1 MATAVTYPLRY
12 PISQRNRGPVAE
24 ETRVPA
30 QALERCS
37 IDLTSTIREALASLD
52 ESSAKLVVI
61 TDTGRR
67 VVGIMTDG
75 DVRRALLRGATL
87 EDPVLPHV
95 RRTFTHVDARAS
107 RADVLD
113 LMQARSVAEVPILD
127 ASGHLVGLHRMH
139 DVLARKQRDNC
150 AVVMAGGKGTRL
162 GPLTDSMP
170 KPMLKVAGRP
180 ILERIV
186 LHLAGVGIQHIYL
199 AINYLGH
206 VVEEHFGDGSRFGCR
221 IEYIRE
227 QSALGTAGALSL
239 LPNKPERPVLVM
251 NGDLVTQTDF
261 ADMIDFH
268 ERHGQAVT
276 VGVRRYVHTV
286 PFGCFELDGDRV
298 ASVEEK
304 PTLAKVINAGIYV
317 LAPEML
323 ARVPLGRE
331 YTMPDLVG
339 DALSTHKG
347 VVAYEITD
355 DWVDVGRVAEL
366 RKARGEDA

>member
-1 MATAVTYPLRY
+1 MV
-12 PISQRNRGPVAE
+12 
-24 ETRVPA
+24 VPT
-30 QALERCS
+30 QALEQCI

-52 ESSAKLVVI
+52 ESSAKLVVV
-61 TDTGRR
+61 TDEKRK

-95 RRTFTHVDARAS
+95 KKSFTYVDARAS

-113 LMQARSVAEVPILD
+113 LMQARSVGEVPILD
-127 ASGHLVGLHRMH
+127 AGGHLVGLHRMH

-162 GPLTDSMP
+162 GTLTESMP

-221 IEYIRE
+221 IEYLRE
-227 QSALGTAGALSL
+227 PKALGTAGALSL
-239 LPNKPERPVLVM
+239 LPQKPTKPVLVM

-261 ADMIDFH
+261 ADMLDFH

-276 VGVRRYVHTV
+276 VGVRRYLHTV
-286 PFGCFELDGDRV
+286 PFGCFELDGDNV
-298 ASVEEK
+298 ISVEEK
-304 PTLAKVINAGIYV
+304 PAIAKVINAGIYV
-317 LAPEML
+317 LSPEML
-323 ARVPLGRE
+323 ERVPQDRE
-331 YTMPDLVG
+331 FTMPDLLG
-339 DALSTHKG
+339 DAMGGKKG
-347 VVAYEITD
+347 VVAYEIEG
-355 DWVDVGRVAEL
+355 DWVDVGRVDQL

>member
-1 MATAVTYPLRY
+1 MV
-12 PISQRNRGPVAE
+12 
-24 ETRVPA
+24 VPT
-30 QALERCS
+30 QALEQC
-37 IDLTSTIREALASLD
+37 IIALTSTLREALASLD

-61 TDTGRR
+61 TDASRK
-67 VVGIMTDG
+67 VIGIMTDG
-75 DVRRALLRGATL
+75 DVRRALLGGATL

-95 RRTFTHVDARAS
+95 RRTFTSVDARAS

-127 ASGHLVGLHRMH
+127 PSGHLVGLHRMH

-162 GPLTDSMP
+162 GPLTESVP

-186 LHLAGVGIQHIYL
+186 LHLAGVGIKHIYL

-206 VVEEHFGDGSRFGCR
+206 VVEEHFGDGARFGCR
-221 IEYIRE
+221 IEYLRE
-227 QSALGTAGALSL
+227 DRALGTAGALSL
-239 LPNKPERPVLVM
+239 LPKKPEKPVLVM

-261 ADMIDFH
+261 ADMLDFH
-268 ERHGQAVT
+268 ERHGQSVT
-276 VGVRRYVHTV
+276 VGVRRYLHTV
-286 PFGCFELDGDRV
+286 PFGCFELDGDSV
-298 ASVEEK
+298 ISVEEK
-304 PTLAKVINAGIYV
+304 PAIAKVINAGIYV

-323 ARVPLGRE
+323 ARVPEGQE
-331 YTMPDLVG
+331 FTMPDLLG
-339 DALSTHKG
+339 DALGARKG
-347 VVAYEITD
+347 VVAYEIVD

-366 RKARGEDA
+366 KKARGEEA